1 MHYIT
6 CSQAWWHSDTKI
18 NTNSLDTD
26 NYKCTYT
33 NWTHIYLNTFT
44 SPFKHFEP
52 FVLLWTCFNTY
63 TERERHTGHM
73 QARMDKTHKPSSME
87 TTRGWW
93 PSGWQNDQS
102 EGFTWPQ
109 SVKHTQTHPPIRIQ
123 PPVFIDTRTQWPNT
137 GTHTPHSCWS
147 VHTIRLRLINHWAQ
161 PSLCL
166 LSLIW
171 VYCLFVSGL
180 WNIH

>member
-1 MHYIT
+1 MYLHKLNSYLLKYCHQSIQTFWAFCTAVNLFQYI
-6 CSQAWWHSDTKI
+6 
-18 NTNSLDTD
+18 
-26 NYKCTYT
+26 YR
-33 NWTHIYLNTFT
+33 
-44 SPFKHFEP
+44 
-52 FVLLWTCFNTY
+52 
-63 TERERHTGHM
+63 ERERHTGHM
-73 QARMDKTHKPSSME
+73 QAPMDKTHKPSSME
-87 TTRGWW
+87 TTWGWW

-109 SVKHTQTHPPIRIQ
+109 SVKHTQTHPPICIQ
-123 PPVFIDTRTQWPNT
+123 PPVFIDTRAQWPNT